1 MAPRAAFATHYWVGR
16 TNPPTPGCAMG
27 SELRMGESASFPEKI
42 REPEKTAAGPARV
55 SWRIGDGLIFLLFA
69 ATCFQIWFCFG
80 DISYYLE
87 NGLFE
92 VLQDTF
98 LFAGAVAFFLTAVR
112 ARDRVSRLSLL
123 ALTMFCLSVLFREMD
138 VRGTSL
144 EPWFGYAFQH
154 RWHYAFLGVLWIA
167 ILLLSLRHFRLNAI
181 VMLNWLFGLAGA
193 TMVAGI
199 LFYVLGDFAE
209 KHFFTGN
216 PDVSEMIEESMEQ
229 IGTLFIFLSAYLT
242 SRRGL
247 LAPTARRT
255 S

>member
-27 SELRMGESASFPEKI
+27 SELRMGESASLS
-42 REPEKTAAGPARV
+42 EKTGKPDEAVAGGV
-55 SWRIGDGLIFLLFA
+55 SSRRLGDLLVWSLIA
-69 ATCFQIWFCFG
+69 VTAFQIWFCFG
-80 DISYYLE
+80 DITYYLE

-92 VLQDTF
+92 LSQDGF
-98 LFAGAVAFFLTAVR
+98 LFAGAVLFFAAARR
-112 ARDRVSRLSLL
+112 APDRVSLLSLL
-123 ALTMFCLSVLFREMD
+123 ALAMFCLSVLFREMD

-199 LFYVLGDFAE
+199 LFYILGDFAE

-229 IGTLFIFLSAYLT
+229 IGTLFIFLSAWLT